1 MRIKIEDLP
10 KGVEIRGLVIDLD
23 VNILENK
30 VSNVRV
36 VANNIMTNTADIE
49 HREPKPI
56 PEEMNQSF

>member
-36 VANNIMTNTADIE
+36 VANNIMTDKVDVE